1 MSHARVLLRCRSWI
15 QRASLAAGAI
25 LFAVPG
31 AFAQG
36 CAMCY
41 QNAANSGPQ
50 GAAALR
56 HGIMVLMIPPLTI
69 FTGILGML
77 YQRRNASRAGEEIS
91 TTAPKP

>member
-1 MSHARVLLRCRSWI
+1 MRGLIH
-15 QRASLAAGAI
+15 RASLVVAALISA
-25 LFAVPG
+25 APG
-31 AFAQG
+31 ALAQG

-56 HGIMVLMIPPLTI
+56 HGIIVLMIPPLTI

-77 YQRRNASRAGEEIS
+77 YQRRNSSRAGEELP
-91 TTAPKP
+91 APEA

>member
-1 MSHARVLLRCRSWI
+1 MRKLLHRV
-15 QRASLAAGAI
+15 SLVVAALIIA
-25 LFAVPG
+25 APG

-56 HGIMVLMIPPLTI
+56 HGIIVLMIPPLTI
-69 FTGILGML
+69 FSGILGML
-77 YQRRNASRAGEEIS
+77 YQRRNSSRAGEELPS
-91 TTAPKP
+91 TEA